1 LDNANARIVEM
12 PTWLNK
18 PFVPPRGTI
27 VTGAGNVGAVQ
38 AAGGTADA
46 AFTVTD
52 QGEICSWNKAAVKL
66 FGYSA
71 EEVVNKTCGS
81 VLEGLGPLGNEMCT
95 LHEGNGMKGVIVVR
109 PGTTRTYFAHVQPSS
124 AVPRK

>member
-46 AFTVTD
+46 VFTVTD
-52 QGEICSWNKAAVKL
+52 QGEICSWNKTAVKL

-71 EEVVNKTCGS
+71 EEVVNKTCGVFS
-81 VLEGLGPLGNEMCT
+81 
-95 LHEGNGMKGVIVVR
+95 KD
-109 PGTTRTYFAHVQPSS
+109 
-124 AVPRK
+124 